1 MTDDPRRVY
10 EGSARDFPS
19 REPNEELT
27 LEHAIL
33 DAYRKATEG
42 RGPRSDGDPFVFKIT
57 AIYVEG
63 TNPPSDYRVH
73 LSDR

>member
-1 MTDDPRRVY
+1 MTDNPRRVY
-10 EGSARDFPS
+10 EGSAREYAL
-19 REPNEELT
+19 REPEEPLT

-33 DAYRKATEG
+33 DAYTKATNG
-42 RGPRSDGDPFVFKIT
+42 RGPRSQEDPFVFKIT

-73 LSDR
+73 LADR